1 MLPAL
6 TAAVQRRLFHVFTP
20 IGGTRAAPLSSAPQP
35 PAASSSSSM
44 ESSAGTIPGAK
55 GAIGFF

>member
-35 PAASSSSSM
+35 
-44 ESSAGTIPGAK
+44 AGKKRRRRRRSGGIL
-55 GAIGFF
+55 GFIILLVL